1 MSPASTAT
9 LQKEES
15 EAKVFTPP
23 STSKI
28 DLDGQGFTC
37 DEPEPPSRTGLF
49 ENILF
54 MEVFAGTFVL
64 TMKSAKHIYEGWRL
78 TEARPEQRMWLPGI
92 AGFGLHQVQ
101 HDPKLFWQRLS
112 ELLVADLNTEG
123 IVPPST
129 LE

>member
-64 TMKSAKHIYEGWRL
+64 TMKSAKHIYEGWPL
-78 TEARPEQRMWLPGI
+78 TEAGPEQRMWLPGI